1 MDFYNDKLDD
11 YVYINFTQLEL
22 SLDQAS
28 PFFPLSYN
36 KEKQNHLACFSNNK
50 TQAHEFY
57 KQPHRI

>member
-36 KEKQNHLACFSNNK
+36 KEKQNHDGACIYNNI
-50 TQAHEFY
+50 Y
-57 KQPHRI
+57 NS